1 MRKMKIAVLLAAGVL
16 ALTACGQGT
25 RKEETK
31 AATEAAAT
39 AEAET
44 DAVSEADDDYAG
56 AGYETI
62 SPEEDAALTEEVS
75 RMLAESLQESV
86 DEAAAEDLSI
96 LIAYPCYVGV
106 GDGVVVNN
114 EDEFLAIDMDE
125 YMTDEMKEAIKSAD
139 IENIEMTEAGL
150 IVGAESGTPNVI
162 FGIAEDGTVG
172 ITGINP

>member
-1 MRKMKIAVLLAAGVL
+1 M
-16 ALTACGQGT
+16 
-25 RKEETK
+25 
-31 AATEAAAT
+31 
-39 AEAET
+39 
-44 DAVSEADDDYAG
+44 SEADDDYAA
-56 AGYETI
+56 AGDETL
-62 SPEEDAALTEEVS
+62 SPEEDAALTEEIA